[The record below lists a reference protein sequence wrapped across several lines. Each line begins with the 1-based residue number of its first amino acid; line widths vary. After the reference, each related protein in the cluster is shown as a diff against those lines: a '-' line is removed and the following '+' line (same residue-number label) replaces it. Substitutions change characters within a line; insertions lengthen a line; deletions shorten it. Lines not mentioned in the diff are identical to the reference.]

1 MKRPFS
7 SKTDAKSKPKAFL
20 GVFSRIK
27 KWGWG
32 EQLSFGRKVDG

>member
-20 GVFSRIK
+20 GVFLVEKRS
-27 KWGWG
+27 GAG
-32 EQLSFGRKVDG
+32 GSN